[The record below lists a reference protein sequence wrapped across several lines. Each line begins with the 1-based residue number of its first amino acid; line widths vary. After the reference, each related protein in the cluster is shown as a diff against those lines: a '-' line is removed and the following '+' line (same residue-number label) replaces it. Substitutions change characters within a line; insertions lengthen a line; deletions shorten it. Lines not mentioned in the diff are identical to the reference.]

1 MVNETPGTGGA
12 ETPETGKAGTP
23 DTGGDASTET
33 YERHASW
40 IELFF
45 DLVAVA
51 GIGQLTHLLHRGPSL
66 GDFALYVALYL
77 AFWMVWACITLYGNI
92 ERDNARVPLML
103 AAMLG
108 LGLMAAAVPGIPERH
123 ATTFAAVYVLVRLG
137 SEHLFGRG
145 RIVVDWPSM
154 QLTIGVYPWV
164 ISLWVGEPGKY
175 WLWAVGLALDL
186 YVMFAISGEKMLAE
200 GRKRLQARVRRIQQ
214 SPRYDPD
221 RFERR
226 KVPKME
232 VLHAD
237 PAHLGERLG
246 LYVIIVLGEGVIAI
260 ITALGG
266 VQWNAGVLALAF
278 AAFVILAGLWALT
291 LLFGF
296 IPRLIVDVVAAEN
309 EPWQRIMLTHCGVTG
324 AIATLAAGLGLAMDH
339 AHGHLTTGVG
349 WALCGGAA
357 AYFAVVGV
365 SGVRSGAGWR
375 WLLVWPLPCAALAV
389 ILGVFATHLTA
400 LPLVC
405 AVAALVIWPLLWET
419 WAAGKWRNGSGAA

>member
-1 MVNETPGTGGA
+1 MVD
-12 ETPETGKAGTP
+12 ETPETPDAGS
-23 DTGGDASTET
+23 AET
-33 YERHASW
+33 SETHERHASW
-40 IELFF
+40 MELFF

-66 GDFALYVALYL
+66 GDVGLYVVLYL

-92 ERDNARVPLML
+92 ARDQTRVALML

-137 SEHLFGRG
+137 SEHLWGRG
-145 RIVVDWPSM
+145 KIVVDWPTV
-154 QLTIGVYPWV
+154 QLTVGVYPWL
-164 ISLWVGEPGKY
+164 ISLWVSEPAKY

-186 YVMFAISGEKMLAE
+186 WVMFAVSGERMLAE
-200 GRKRLQARVRRIQQ
+200 ARKRLRARVRRAER
-214 SPRYDPD
+214 SPRFDPGD
-221 RFERR
+221 VPEFEA
-226 KVPKME
+226 V
-232 VLHAD
+232 HAD

-246 LYVIIVLGEGVIAI
+246 LFVIIVLGEGVIAI

-266 VQWNAGVLALAF
+266 QAWTAAVLGLAF

-296 IPRLIVDVVAAEN
+296 VPRLMTEAAAGAD
-309 EPWQRIMLTHCGVTG
+309 EPWQRIMLTHCGITG
-324 AIATLAAGLGLAMDH
+324 GLATLAAGLGLALDH
-339 AHGHLTTGVG
+339 AHGHLSTGVG

-357 AYFAVVGV
+357 CYFAVVGL

-375 WLLVWPLPCAALAV
+375 WTLVWPLPCAVLAV
-389 ILGVFATHLTA
+389 LLGFVAPHLTA
-400 LPLVC
+400 LPLVG
-405 AVAALVIWPLLWET
+405 AVAALVIWPLLWES
-419 WAAGKWRNGSGAA
+419 WAAGKWGNSSGPDRPRRVPRGSAA